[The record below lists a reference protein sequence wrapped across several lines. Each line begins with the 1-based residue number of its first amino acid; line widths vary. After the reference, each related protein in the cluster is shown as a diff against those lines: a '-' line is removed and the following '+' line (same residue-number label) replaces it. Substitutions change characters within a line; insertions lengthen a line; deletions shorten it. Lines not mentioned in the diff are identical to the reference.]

1 MCDASYFT
9 CFIVSPFSATFAFS
23 FSPSFSYFNL
33 FASAKRIQR
42 TYSDFHFFGR
52 LQAAKG
58 TAVLYWIF
66 NSIRIVKVASVNFA
80 FSLFVYSWSARAFF
94 RKYASS
100 KGTVSIYSLRLYWL
114 AVPTY
119 VLYKAGL
126 KTLMGSGMSKEA
138 AQVAYIQSLNNPN
151 TFDKTM
157 RKEIAEL
164 ER

>member
-1 MCDASYFT
+1 MLCFLLHLFHCFT
-9 CFIVSPFSATFAFS
+9 IFCNFAFS

-80 FSLFVYSWSARAFF
+80 FS
-94 RKYASS
+94 
-100 KGTVSIYSLRLYWL
+100 
-114 AVPTY
+114 
-119 VLYKAGL
+119 
-126 KTLMGSGMSKEA
+126 
-138 AQVAYIQSLNNPN
+138 
-151 TFDKTM
+151 
-157 RKEIAEL
+157 
-164 ER
+164 